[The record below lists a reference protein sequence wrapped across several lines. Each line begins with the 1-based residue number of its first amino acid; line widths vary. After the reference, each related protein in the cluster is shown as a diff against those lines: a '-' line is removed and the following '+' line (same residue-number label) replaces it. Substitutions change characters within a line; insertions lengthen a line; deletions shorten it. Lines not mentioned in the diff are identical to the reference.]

1 MARHSRRISG
11 LTNGRG
17 CGESPRLPGA
27 TTLPFFIYGRGG
39 GGGGGRAMTFWYLT
53 HIILYVFDTKYI
65 NSVNYFFGF
74 SDTRLRSDGEKHG
87 ARPASGYA
95 RIGYPGKGCARF
107 SDGI

>member
-1 MARHSRRISG
+1 V
-11 LTNGRG
+11 
-17 CGESPRLPGA
+17 
-27 TTLPFFIYGRGG
+27 G
-39 GGGGGRAMTFWYLT
+39 GGGGGRAMTFWHLT